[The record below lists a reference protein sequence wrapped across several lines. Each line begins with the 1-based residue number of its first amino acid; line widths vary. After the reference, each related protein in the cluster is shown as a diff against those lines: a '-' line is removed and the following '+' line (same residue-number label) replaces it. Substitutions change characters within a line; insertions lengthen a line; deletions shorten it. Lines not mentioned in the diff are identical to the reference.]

1 MGGLIMPK
9 YRVTLKEIVLHELFI
24 EANSESEAK
33 EIAWGMDDVQEST
46 EVQGGGWVEVGEV
59 ERVRVLREVEL

>member
-1 MGGLIMPK
+1 MPK

-24 EANSESEAK
+24 EAESESEAR
-33 EIAWGMDDVQEST
+33 EIAWGIDDVQDST

>member
-1 MGGLIMPK
+1 MNK

-24 EANSESEAK
+24 EAESESEAR
-33 EIAWGMDDVQEST
+33 EIAWGIDDVQDST

-59 ERVRVLREVEL
+59 EEVTA

>member
-1 MGGLIMPK
+1 MPK

-33 EIAWGMDDVQEST
+33 EIAWGMDDVHEST

>member
-1 MGGLIMPK
+1 MPK

-24 EANSESEAK
+24 EAESESEAR
-33 EIAWGMDDVQEST
+33 EIAWGMDDIQEST
-46 EVQGGGWVEVGEV
+46 EVQGAGWVEVGEV

>member
-24 EANSESEAK
+24 EAESESEAK

-46 EVQGGGWVEVGEV
+46 EVQGAGWVEVGEV
-59 ERVRVLREVEL
+59 ERIRTLREVGL

>member
-1 MGGLIMPK
+1 MPK
-9 YRVTLKEIVLHELFI
+9 YRVTLKEIVLHELVI

>member
-1 MGGLIMPK
+1 MPK

>member
-24 EANSESEAK
+24 EAESESEAR
-33 EIAWGMDDVQEST
+33 EIAWGIDDVQDST
-46 EVQGGGWVEVGEV
+46 EVQGAGWVEIGEV
-59 ERVRVLREVEL
+59 EEVTA

>member
-1 MGGLIMPK
+1 MPK

-24 EANSESEAK
+24 EAESESEAL
-33 EIAWGMDDVQEST
+33 EIAWGIDDVQDST